1 MGKYS
6 APAWARNVRAK
17 MLQPDARSN
26 QKPITSMELAR
37 EVGVSYQFLSDV
49 LRGKREVTSKSRC
62 CEENLMEAIK
72 RIVDHRKEVMPDAE
86 SLSDTG
92 RQAKPFASGQDRGL

>member
-1 MGKYS
+1 MGKYA

-26 QKPITSMELAR
+26 QKPITSIELAR

-72 RIVDHRKEVMPDAE
+72 RIVDRRKEVMPDAE
-86 SLSDTG
+86 SLSDTE
-92 RQAKPFASGQDRGL
+92 

>member
-26 QKPITSMELAR
+26 QKPITSLELAR

-72 RIVDHRKEVMPDAE
+72 RIVDHRKEVDA
-86 SLSDTG
+86 
-92 RQAKPFASGQDRGL
+92 